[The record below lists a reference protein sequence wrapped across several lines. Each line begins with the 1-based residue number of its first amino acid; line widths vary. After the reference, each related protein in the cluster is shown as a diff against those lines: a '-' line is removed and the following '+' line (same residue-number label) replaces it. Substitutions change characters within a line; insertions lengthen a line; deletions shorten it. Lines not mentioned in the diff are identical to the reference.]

1 MPAVD
6 GDLRRMPTNPAIR
19 PARLALDAP
28 GRIAYNGLS
37 REEAIVNDIK
47 SQIKEL
53 RLGEKIRKLR
63 QERRLTLQEL
73 SELSGLSK
81 PLLSQIEND
90 QVTPPIAT
98 LLKISKGLGVGIHYF
113 FEEEEDQQKLVLT
126 RASQQTPSRRRSGND
141 APHGYLYRS
150 LAPGMRHKPM
160 EPFLVEFEL
169 HEWDDSFFYRHDGYE
184 FIYLLEGELEFHYG
198 TEIMQLLAGDSIYY
212 DSSEPHGYVSV
223 GEQRAT
229 AVAVLYTRD

>member
-1 MPAVD
+1 V
-6 GDLRRMPTNPAIR
+6 
-19 PARLALDAP
+19 
-28 GRIAYNGLS
+28 
-37 REEAIVNDIK
+37 EDIK
-47 SQIKEL
+47 SKIKEL

-73 SELSGLSK
+73 SDLSSLSK

-98 LLKISKGLGVGIHYF
+98 LLKISKGLKVGINYF

-126 RASQQTPSRRRSGND
+126 RASQQTATLRRTGND
-141 APHGYLYRS
+141 APHGYTYRS

-169 HEWDDSFFYRHDGYE
+169 TAWDDRFFYRHDGFE
-184 FIYLLEGELEFHYG
+184 LIYLLEGELEFHYG
-198 TEIMQLLAGDSIYY
+198 TDVMRLNPGDSIYY

-223 GEQRAT
+223 GETKAT
-229 AVAVLYTRD
+229 AVAVLYSKN

>member
-1 MPAVD
+1 M
-6 GDLRRMPTNPAIR
+6 
-19 PARLALDAP
+19 
-28 GRIAYNGLS
+28 
-37 REEAIVNDIK
+37 EDIK
-47 SQIKEL
+47 SKIKEL

-73 SELSGLSK
+73 SDLSSLSK

-98 LLKISKGLGVGIHYF
+98 LLKISKGLKVGINYF

-126 RASQQTPSRRRSGND
+126 RASQQTATLRRTGND
-141 APHGYLYRS
+141 APHGYTYRS

-169 HEWDDSFFYRHDGYE
+169 TAWDDRFFYRHDGFE
-184 FIYLLEGELEFHYG
+184 LIYLLEGELEFHYG
-198 TEIMQLLAGDSIYY
+198 TDVMRLNPGDSIYY

-223 GEQRAT
+223 GETKAT
-229 AVAVLYTRD
+229 AVAVLYSKN

>member
-1 MPAVD
+1 M
-6 GDLRRMPTNPAIR
+6 
-19 PARLALDAP
+19 
-28 GRIAYNGLS
+28 
-37 REEAIVNDIK
+37 EDIK
-47 SQIKEL
+47 SKIKEL

-73 SELSGLSK
+73 SDLSGLSK

-98 LLKISKGLGVGIHYF
+98 LLKISKGLKVGINYF

-126 RASQQTPSRRRSGND
+126 RASQQTATLRRTGND
-141 APHGYLYRS
+141 APHGYTYRS

-169 HEWDDSFFYRHDGYE
+169 TAWDDRFFYRHDGFE
-184 FIYLLEGELEFHYG
+184 LIYLLEGELEFHYG
-198 TEIMQLLAGDSIYY
+198 TDVMHLNPGDSIYY

-223 GEQRAT
+223 GKTKAT
-229 AVAVLYTRD
+229 AVAVLYSKS

>member
-1 MPAVD
+1 M
-6 GDLRRMPTNPAIR
+6 
-19 PARLALDAP
+19 
-28 GRIAYNGLS
+28 
-37 REEAIVNDIK
+37 EDIK
-47 SQIKEL
+47 SKIKEL

-73 SELSGLSK
+73 SDLSGLSK

-98 LLKISKGLGVGIHYF
+98 LLKISKGLKVGINYF

-126 RASQQTPSRRRSGND
+126 RASQQTATLRRTGND
-141 APHGYLYRS
+141 APHGYTYRS

-169 HEWDDSFFYRHDGYE
+169 TAWDDRFFYRHDGFE
-184 FIYLLEGELEFHYG
+184 LIYLLEGELEFHYG
-198 TEIMQLLAGDSIYY
+198 TDVMRLNPGDSIYY

-223 GEQRAT
+223 GKTKAT
-229 AVAVLYTRD
+229 AVAVLYSKS

>member
-1 MPAVD
+1 M
-6 GDLRRMPTNPAIR
+6 
-19 PARLALDAP
+19 
-28 GRIAYNGLS
+28 
-37 REEAIVNDIK
+37 EDIK
-47 SQIKEL
+47 SKIKEL

-73 SELSGLSK
+73 SDLSSLSK

-98 LLKISKGLGVGIHYF
+98 LLKISKGLKVGINYF

-126 RASQQTPSRRRSGND
+126 RASQQAATLRRTGND
-141 APHGYLYRS
+141 APHGYTYRS

-169 HEWDDSFFYRHDGYE
+169 TAWDDRFFYRHDGFE
-184 FIYLLEGELEFHYG
+184 LIYLLEGELEFHYG
-198 TEIMQLLAGDSIYY
+198 TDVMRLNPGDSIYY

-223 GEQRAT
+223 GETKAT
-229 AVAVLYTRD
+229 AVAVLYSKN

>member
-1 MPAVD
+1 M
-6 GDLRRMPTNPAIR
+6 
-19 PARLALDAP
+19 
-28 GRIAYNGLS
+28 
-37 REEAIVNDIK
+37 EDIK
-47 SQIKEL
+47 SKIKEL

-63 QERRLTLQEL
+63 QEQRLTLQEL
-73 SELSGLSK
+73 SDLSGLSK

-98 LLKISKGLGVGIHYF
+98 LLKISKGLKVGINYF

-126 RASQQTPSRRRSGND
+126 RASQQTATLRRTGND
-141 APHGYLYRS
+141 APHGYTYRS

-169 HEWDDSFFYRHDGYE
+169 TAWDDRFFYRHDGFE
-184 FIYLLEGELEFHYG
+184 LIYLLEGELEFHYG
-198 TEIMQLLAGDSIYY
+198 TDVMRLNPGDSIYY

-223 GEQRAT
+223 GETKAT
-229 AVAVLYTRD
+229 AVAVLYSKN